1 MRRIPAVLVASALA
15 ALTLA
20 GCAPAGSANSD
31 GCTRPASAGTAA
43 EKFVTV
49 SGDTDSAPS
58 VDFYSPL
65 RAEKTSFEDVEVGTG
80 TALTDDAQLVVLDLT
95 IINGSDGETLFETA
109 YDGSNAQV
117 LSRSEWTTPVPGL
130 GDALDC
136 ATEGSRIVT
145 VIPPDEIDPNTAATL
160 GLSEGDSAVAVVDV
174 RKVYLP
180 KANGADQ
187 FVEGQGMPTVVRA
200 SDGTP
205 GIIIPD
211 ATAPDE
217 VVVEVLK
224 KGDGEVVT
232 GDAPVRVHY
241 TGVTWDGD
249 EPFDSSW
256 GSKPVSLT
264 VEGVVEGFGQ
274 ALEGQTVGSQILVVI
289 PPEFGYGDQEQAEI
303 PANSTLVFVI
313 DILGI
318 DPVPAE

>member
-1 MRRIPAVLVASALA
+1 M
-15 ALTLA
+15 
-20 GCAPAGSANSD
+20 
-31 GCTRPASAGTAA
+31 
-43 EKFVTV
+43 
-49 SGDTDSAPS
+49 
-58 VDFYSPL
+58 
-65 RAEKTSFEDVEVGTG
+65 
-80 TALTDDAQLVVLDLT
+80 LDLT
-95 IINGSDGETLFETA
+95 IINGSDGETVFETA
-109 YDGSNAQV
+109 YDGSGAQV
-117 LSRSEWTTPVPGL
+117 LSRSSGPPRPGL
-130 GDALDC
+130 ADALEC

-145 VIPPDEIDPNTAATL
+145 VIPPDEIEPGTAAAL

-187 FVEGQGMPTVVRA
+187 FVEGHGMPTVVRA
-200 SDGTP
+200 ADGTP
-205 GIIIPD
+205 GIIVPD
-211 ATAPDE
+211 GTPPDE

-249 EPFDSSW
+249 APFDSSW
-256 GSKPVSLT
+256 ETKKPVSLT
-264 VEGVVEGFGQ
+264 VDGVVEGFGQ

-289 PPEFGYGDQEQAEI
+289 PPEFGYGDQAQANI
-303 PANSTLVFVI
+303 PADSTLVFVI